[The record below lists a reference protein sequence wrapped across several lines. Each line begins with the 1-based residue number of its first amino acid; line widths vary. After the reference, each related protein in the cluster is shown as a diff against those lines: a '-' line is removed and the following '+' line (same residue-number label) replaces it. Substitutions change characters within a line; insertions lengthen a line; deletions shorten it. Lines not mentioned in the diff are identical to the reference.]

1 MFLITNSNSSIN
13 KQLLS
18 VILEKEILKKK
29 KELLKNFRLSFLS
42 RFNIH
47 LKLRFGFIF

>member
-18 VILEKEILKKK
+18 VILGKGNIKKK
-29 KELLKNFRLSFLS
+29 KNY
-42 RFNIH
+42 
-47 LKLRFGFIF
+47 